1 MIKKVIKFTD
11 YDGNEREEEFRFH
24 LSRGELLDMQ
34 MSEYGGLDKLL
45 QKIID
50 TKDQVKLWEYF
61 KEIILKAYGEKSGD
75 GRNFIKKDA
84 NGKPLVEDFVTTE
97 AYSELMM
104 ELIQNA
110 DNAAEFVN
118 GIIPDG
124 IDAAGNVTNEQVA
137 NLPDLEVVK

>member
-1 MIKKVIKFTD
+1 MIAKTIKYTD

-24 LSRGELLDMQ
+24 LSKGELIDMQ

-61 KEIILKAYGEKSGD
+61 KTIILKSYGEKSPD

-84 NGKPLVEDFVTTE
+84 AGRNLVDDFITTE

-110 DNAAEFVN
+110 DNASAFVN
-118 GIIPDG
+118 GIIPEG
-124 IDAAGNVTNEQVA
+124 LDAAGNEISKDA
-137 NLPDLEVVK
+137 LPNITPIR

>member
-1 MIKKVIKFTD
+1 MIVKTIKFKD

-24 LSRGELLDMQ
+24 LSRGELIDMQ

-61 KEIILKAYGEKSGD
+61 KTIILNSYGEKSPD

-84 NGKPLVEDFVTTE
+84 NGRKLVDNFITTE

-110 DNAAEFVN
+110 DNAAAFVN
-118 GIIPDG
+118 GIIPEG
-124 IDAAGNVTNEQVA
+124 LDAAGNEVSGEA
-137 NLPDLEVVK
+137 LPNISPIR